1 MPLEPTPRRLAR
13 ILICRA
19 DSSPETYS
27 TRAPW
32 LASSAETCSSSVDL
46 PMPGSPPM
54 STSEPGTMPPPST
67 RSNSSMPLRARS
79 SAVSSICVSVLAGAV
94 GAETVLLRSGP
105 VGGAAGVGSCSSIL
119 FQAPQDGQR
128 PIHFADS

>member
-1 MPLEPTPRRLAR
+1 MPQ
-13 ILICRA
+13 
-19 DSSPETYS
+19 
-27 TRAPW
+27 
-32 LASSAETCSSSVDL
+32 
-46 PMPGSPPM
+46 
-54 STSEPGTMPPPST
+54 
-67 RSNSSMPLRARS
+67 RARS

-105 VGGAAGVGSCSSIL
+105 VVGAAAGAASCSSIL